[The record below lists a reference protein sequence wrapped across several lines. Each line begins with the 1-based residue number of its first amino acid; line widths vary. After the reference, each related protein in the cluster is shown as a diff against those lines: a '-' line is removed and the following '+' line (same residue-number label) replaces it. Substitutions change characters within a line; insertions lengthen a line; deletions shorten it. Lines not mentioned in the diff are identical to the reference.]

1 MATLGRPLQDNCTD
15 LNFDPFTNTCT
26 DDKQYFLSDKVDP
39 DNNFYSKLTV
49 DSLYFTEEQFK
60 QKFAATGIGQ
70 FSLIHFNCRSLASNF
85 IKLKDSI
92 TALEFKFDVIA
103 LSESWL
109 SDNDNYIFCIEGYDI
124 LSCSRLNKK
133 GGGVVLYIRE
143 SLQYKYLPEKS
154 KYIDNCAE
162 ILSVEITLEKD
173 KKQQYAAYTGLQTQT
188 LTCSVIS
195 CISSIFRNKRH
206 KTIYVCGDFNV
217 DLLQYDKHRDTNNFI
232 DQLYSL
238 GLHPLITRPTRI
250 TSHSNTLID
259 NIYTT
264 DVTSCIQSGL
274 IINDMTDHFPI
285 FQITEYKHN
294 NNITIIHRS
303 RKLTNERNINA
314 LINDLVNADWKEIYD
329 SDDINC
335 MYNTFTEIITELYQS
350 NCPIIYEKVKR
361 KRPDKPWMTNG
372 FKNACRKKKLLYK
385 EFLKT
390 RTIVSE
396 EK

>member
-15 LNFDPFTNTCT
+15 LNFDPFTYTCT

-109 SDNDNYIFCIEGYDI
+109 SDNDNDIFCIEGYNI

-173 KKQQYAAYTGLQTQT
+173 KKATI
-188 LTCSVIS
+188 C
-195 CISSIFRNKRH
+195 CIYRAPNTNLDMLRDLMYNTIFRNKRN

-217 DLLQYDKHRDTNNFI
+217 DLLQYDKHRDTNHFI
-232 DQLYSL
+232 DRLYSL

-274 IINDMTDHFPI
+274 IIYDMTDHLPI

-303 RKLTNERNINA
+303 RRLTNERNINA

-372 FKNACRKKKLLYK
+372 LKNACRKKTY
-385 EFLKT
+385 FT
-390 RTIVSE
+390 RSS
-396 EK
+396 